1 MRVGEKARV
10 IALNRPT
17 HEDRAEWQG
26 KDGLLIRRLNVP
38 WTPDFGALWEVRF
51 DDERVVVF
59 SESEL
64 AVVKPDGRVVSSGI
78 EDVRED
84 WGEAPRVP
92 SLPFRRLGSASG
104 SAPAVLALLVFVLAG
119 ILLLVAGVAS
129 RSWILSGAGAV
140 LVLIGIGAAGV
151 LIT

>member
-1 MRVGEKARV
+1 MRVGEQARV

-17 HEDRAEWQG
+17 HEDRSEWQG
-26 KDGLLIRRLNVP
+26 KEGLLMRRLNAP

-51 DDERVVVF
+51 DKENTVVF

-92 SLPFRRLGSASG
+92 SVPFRRFGSASG
-104 SAPAVLALLVFVLAG
+104 TAPAVLALFVF
-119 ILLLVAGVAS
+119 LVAGVLLLIAGVADK
-129 RSWILSGAGAV
+129 SWLLGGAGGL

>member
-1 MRVGEKARV
+1 MRVGENARV

-17 HEDRAEWQG
+17 QEDRSQWEG
-26 KDGLLIRRLNVP
+26 KEGLLMRRLNVP

-51 DDERVVVF
+51 DPQNTIVF

-64 AVVKPDGRVVSSGI
+64 AVVKADGRVVSSGI

-84 WGEAPRVP
+84 WGDAPRVP
-92 SLPFRRLGSASG
+92 SVPYRRFFSASG
-104 SAPAVLALLVFVLAG
+104 RAPAVLALFVFVLAG
-119 ILLLVAGVAS
+119 VLLLVAGVTES
-129 RSWILSGAGAV
+129 SWLLGGAGMLLV
-140 LVLIGIGAAGV
+140 LVGVGAAGA

>member
-1 MRVGEKARV
+1 ARV

-17 HEDRAEWQG
+17 QEERAEWQG
-26 KDGLLIRRLNVP
+26 KEGLLMRRLNVP

-51 DDERVVVF
+51 DSDNTVVF

-84 WGEAPRVP
+84 WGDAPRVP
-92 SLPFRRLGSASG
+92 SFPFRKFGSASG
-104 SAPAVLALLVFVLAG
+104 TAPAVLALFVFLLAG
-119 ILLLVAGVAS
+119 VLLLVAGVAA
-129 RSWILSGAGAV
+129 RSWILGA
-140 LVLIGIGAAGV
+140 
-151 LIT
+151 

>member
-1 MRVGEKARV
+1 MRVGEQARV

-17 HEDRAEWQG
+17 HSDRTQWEG
-26 KDGLLIRRLNVP
+26 REGLLVRRLNAP

-51 DDERVVVF
+51 DKDNTIVF

-92 SLPFRRLGSASG
+92 SMPFRRLGSASG
-104 SAPAVLALLVFVLAG
+104 TAPAVLALFVF
-119 ILLLVAGVAS
+119 LVAGVLLLIAGVS
-129 RSWILSGAGAV
+129 ERSWLLGGAGGL